1 LRLVFVF
8 AVLRATMAFTT
19 SVHCFNLS

>member
-1 LRLVFVF
+1 MVFLF
-8 AVLRATMAFTT
+8 AVLRAAMAFTT